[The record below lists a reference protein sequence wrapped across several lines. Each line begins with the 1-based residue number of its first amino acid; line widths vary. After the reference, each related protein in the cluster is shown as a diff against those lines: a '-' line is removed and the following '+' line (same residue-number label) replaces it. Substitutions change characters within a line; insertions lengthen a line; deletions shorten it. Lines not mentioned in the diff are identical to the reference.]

1 MKLTVSLK
9 EWARRVK
16 CDVVAVYLA
25 ARDPRTPVHV
35 RVLAVC
41 VAAYALSPIDLI
53 PDFIPVI
60 GYLDD
65 LVLVPLGIWLIV
77 RALPP
82 EVLSES
88 RAKAAV
94 LVERPASKSAA
105 VFVVVLWVL
114 CAVLFGYWLSG
125 ALGT

>member
-1 MKLTVSLK
+1 MKLTASLK

-16 CDVVAVYLA
+16 RDVVAVYLA
-25 ARDPRTPVHV
+25 ARDPRTPAYV

-65 LVLVPLGIWLIV
+65 LVLVPLGVWLIV
-77 RALPP
+77 QALPP

-88 RAKAAV
+88 REKAAV
-94 LVERPASKSAA
+94 LVERPSSKSAA
-105 VFVVVLWVL
+105 VLIVVLWVL
-114 CAVLFGYWLSG
+114 CAVLFGYWLLG